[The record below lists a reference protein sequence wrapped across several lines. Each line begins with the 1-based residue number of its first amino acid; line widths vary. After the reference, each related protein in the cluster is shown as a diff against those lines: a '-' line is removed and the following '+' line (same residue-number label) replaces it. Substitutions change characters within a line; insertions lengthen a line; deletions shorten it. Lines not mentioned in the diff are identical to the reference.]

1 MSRADHVARPRRA
14 MAVTRRDY
22 STARRVWPGLRPR
35 TPAAWQAERV
45 QLTSETAL
53 ELAKLSGLVLTEPD
67 LDTALVAVT
76 RVAVGAVQTC
86 DGASL
91 TMRRNG
97 VPYAPVASD
106 DWATQLDKL
115 QFVEQEGP
123 CLNCLREGTVM
134 RSRDLGADTRFP
146 SYGPLATKHGARS
159 SLSLPLAADGR
170 TVGALNLYSRAP
182 DAFDNAALALGELL
196 AAHASLAVQAATAY
210 YSHRDLA
217 DQMRQ
222 ALDSRAT
229 IEQAKGVLM
238 AQDGIGPDDAF
249 DRLVALSQR
258 SNRKLREVAHSIV
271 DGVVASRHDALQD

>member
-1 MSRADHVARPRRA
+1 M
-14 MAVTRRDY
+14 
-22 STARRVWPGLRPR
+22 
-35 TPAAWQAERV
+35 
-45 QLTSETAL
+45 QLTPETAL

-76 RVAVGAVQTC
+76 KVAVAAVGTC

-106 DWATQLDKL
+106 DWATQLDKI

-134 RSRDLGADTRFP
+134 RSRDLGADSRFP
-146 SYGPLATKHGARS
+146 SYGPRAAELGARS

-170 TVGALNLYSRAP
+170 TVGALNLYSQQA

-222 ALDSRAT
+222 ALDSRAV
-229 IEQAKGVLM
+229 IDQAKGVLM
-238 AQDGIGPDDAF
+238 AQERIGAEQAF
-249 DRLVALSQR
+249 ERLVALSQR
-258 SNRKLREVAHSIV
+258 SNRKLREVAQSVV
-271 DGVVASRHDALQD
+271 DDAVGAARGARQD